1 MNRLFSAVLAL
12 CGAFAAQADVTFSNV
27 SGGGTAPGEATVTAT
42 VTGTGRVYAE
52 YAHDKK
58 APQVR
63 SVKDRYVQNGL
74 LAMWDAVDNMGTGA
88 HDPSA
93 TTWRDLVGNH
103 PDMTFTAPPT
113 VGANFYDLSKGGCG
127 VLAPDIAEKI
137 NSGSA
142 TVEIVCKVRSLVNDS
157 TLVACVDGT
166 DTETKAAGNRILW
179 VRHQDNKGMGVIGA
193 IEYRQTAYVRSL
205 LVDKVVNEMRSYAFL
220 IDGQQGCVVAS
231 NGVFAV
237 VEDRIGSAKPNT
249 ANGWFS
255 IGQRICTAGTSAATS
270 DLLVYSVRVY
280 DHYLTNSERLANYAV
295 DRERF
300 FDAPEPLDL
309 DNPGRSVT
317 KESAFVGT
325 VTEPVTNAK
334 DFYATDGLIAM
345 WDGDDNQGTGAHDAA
360 ATTWVDLTGNHTAM
374 TFDTEPTV
382 GATYYDVSQGGGCIK
397 SCVDIAQAIQAK
409 NATIEIVCDV
419 RSFVDSG
426 TLVSLVDGAGADGG
440 AGNRLVWVMNG
451 SLGSNHQGVIGTIDY
466 LTNGSTTPY
475 PSYDT
480 VSNEVRSYS
489 LKFSDTQCSVYRNG
503 SATLGTSKCI
513 GSNGSETSITYGNAQ
528 TACFS
533 IGQRHSQT
541 GKSEKISDMKVYC
554 VRVYN
559 RQLSSVEIAAN
570 HVVDQRRFFGAKNE
584 QPLGSFMV
592 KNPDGTTTVC
602 TDAAVFKLSGLR
614 ADIVPYTV
622 RLTAEGGASPST
634 RAVIE
639 TAAERPTSTWYE
651 SLDSRYTRNDRLE
664 GPVIDLEYVS
674 NGHVPVVET
683 RYQIFGGNN
692 HAVFGNNGT
701 PNGSMVMQIEHD
713 GVPCLRYRV
722 GDGTIGGYEPLTG
735 DELGG
740 VHELVFNS
748 AEGTIL
754 NGRTLGG
761 GLSGVTDTSTL
772 PWLLFGRYIVAAT
785 TYIEYSNVRIWN
797 FKLWS
802 DGEQLYDL
810 VPACRPDG
818 LAGMFDRLS
827 NTYLRNAG
835 RTSFTHGPA
844 RPAMELEKPRFEG
857 TSFAVTL
864 KRTETAAS
872 DVYVAY
878 GPTHG
883 GADRSAWAH
892 FEKLAT
898 GFAADQ
904 TALAVTLPGI
914 DETSFKYL
922 RFYSVADGWSDS
934 AYAPDT
940 KRRLG
945 LAVVVR

>member
-1 MNRLFSAVLAL
+1 MRKLILVFLAF
-12 CGAFAAQADVTFSNV
+12 CGAFVAKTDVTFSNV

-88 HDPSA
+88 HDPNA
-93 TTWRDLVGNH
+93 TTWRDLAGNH
-103 PDMTFTAPPT
+103 LDMTFTAPPT
-113 VGANFYDLSKGGCG
+113 VGANYYDLSKGGCG
-127 VLAPDIAEKI
+127 VLAPDIAEALQ
-137 NSGSA
+137 SGAA
-142 TVEIVCKVRSLVNDS
+142 TVEIVCKVRTLVNDS

-166 DTETKAAGNRILW
+166 DTETGAAGNRILW
-179 VRHQDNKGMGVIGA
+179 VRHQDDAKGKGVIGA

-205 LVDKVVNEMRSYAFL
+205 LVDKVVNEMRTYAFL

-231 NGVFAV
+231 NGVWAATEAQAGKV
-237 VEDRIGSAKPNT
+237 NANT

-255 IGQRICTAGTSAATS
+255 IGQRICKAGTSAATS

-280 DHYLTNSERLANYAV
+280 DHYLTNPERLANYAV

-309 DNPGRSVT
+309 DSPGRSVT

-325 VTEPVTNAK
+325 VTDPVTNAK

-345 WDGDDNQGTGAHDAA
+345 WDGEDNQGTGAHDAA
-360 ATTWVDLTGNHTAM
+360 ATTWVDLTGNHAAM
-374 TFDTEPTV
+374 TFDTTPTV

-397 SCVDIAQAIQAK
+397 SCVDIAEAIQAK
-409 NATIEIVCDV
+409 KATIEIVCDV

-426 TLVSLVDGAGADGG
+426 TLVSLVDGAGTD

-451 SLGSNHQGVIGTIDY
+451 ALGSNHQGVCGTIDY
-466 LTNGSTTPY
+466 LTNGSSTPY

-480 VSNEVRSYS
+480 EINKVRSYS
-489 LKFSDTQCSVYRNG
+489 LKFGDAQCSVYRNG
-503 SATLGTSKCI
+503 SATAGTSKVV
-513 GSNGSETSITYGNAQ
+513 GKSGTVTLGNAQ

-533 IGQRHSQT
+533 IGQRYSQT
-541 GKSEKISDMKVYC
+541 GKSGTISDMKVYC

-559 RQLSSVEIAAN
+559 RQLSAAEIAAN

-584 QPLGSFMV
+584 QPLGSFSV

-602 TDAAVFKLSGLR
+602 TDAAVFRLSGLR

-622 RLTAEGGASPST
+622 RLTAEGGASPSP

-651 SLDSRYTRNDRLE
+651 SLDSRYTSSNRLE
-664 GPVIDLEYVS
+664 GSTFDLEYVS
-674 NGHVPVVET
+674 AGHVPVVET
-683 RYQIFGGNN
+683 RYQILGGNG
-692 HAVFGNNGT
+692 HGVFGNNGVAA
-701 PNGSMVMQIEHD
+701 GSMVMQLEHD
-713 GVPCLRYRV
+713 GVPYLRYRV
-722 GDGTIGGYEPLTG
+722 GDGTMGGYEPLAG

-754 NGRTLGG
+754 NDRPLEG
-761 GLSGVTDTSTL
+761 GLAGIADTSTL
-772 PWLLFGRYIVAAT
+772 TWLLFGRFMDVGSSP
-785 TYIEYSNVRIWN
+785 YIEYSRVRIWN

-802 DGEQLYDL
+802 DGVPLYDL
-810 VPACRPDG
+810 VPACQPDG
-818 LAGMFDRLS
+818 KAGMFNRLS
-827 NTYLRNAG
+827 NTYLRNVG

-844 RPAMELEKPRFEG
+844 RPAMALEKPRFEG
-857 TSFAVTL
+857 ASFTVTL
-864 KRTETAAS
+864 KRTDTAAS

-883 GADRSAWAH
+883 GADRAAWAH

-904 TALAVTLPGI
+904 TVLVVTLPGL
-914 DETSFKYL
+914 DEASFKYL

-945 LAVVVR
+945 LGIILR